1 MSLNPTFVPKDTIE
15 FPDRPLPLDSKFYI
29 QRLPCENLGYAEI
42 QKSGSLLRLKA
53 PRKMGKSSFII
64 RLLNYAESLGYQT
77 VSIDFLQADSAIFE
91 NSNKFLKWLCI
102 NIARQLKI
110 EPLLNNYWDDDI
122 GSKVSSTV
130 YLESHIFPKLNSSI
144 VLAFNELNRIFE
156 YQNISQDFLPLIRF
170 WYEQGRQTQ
179 LWQKVH
185 FILVQST
192 EVYVSLNIH
201 QSPFNIGL
209 AIELPVFTLEQV
221 KDLAQRYQL
230 NLTDNHIKK
239 LSNLV
244 GGHPYLVH
252 LALYHLSYDLINIDD
267 LLNTSPTLTGIY
279 REHLQSLSL
288 SLQQKPELAI
298 AMKRVATATESIQIE
313 PLIAYQL
320 YSLGLVNLQ
329 GNYCLCSCELYR
341 LYFQWQLLNKNQEN
355 VNKLRKLQQENKFL
369 KALVY
374 VDPLTEIANRRQF
387 DHCIDIEW
395 KRMMREI
402 APLSLILCDIDYFK
416 IYNDTYGHQMGD
428 ECLKK
433 VAQSIRNVVQ
443 RPGDLVARYGGE
455 EFVIIL
461 PRTDATGALYIAE
474 AVRENLK
481 TLALPFDTEQLP
493 NRPAPIVTISIGV
506 ASTIPGVDTND
517 IGSLFL
523 AADEALYESKRNGR
537 DQVQLSSFLQFRY

>member
-355 VNKLRKLQQENKFL
+355 ANKLRKLQQENKFL

>member
-110 EPLLNNYWDDDI
+110 EPQLSDYWDDDI

-402 APLSLILCDIDYFK
+402 APLSLILK
-416 IYNDTYGHQMGD
+416 
-428 ECLKK
+428 
-433 VAQSIRNVVQ
+433 
-443 RPGDLVARYGGE
+443 
-455 EFVIIL
+455 
-461 PRTDATGALYIAE
+461 
-474 AVRENLK
+474 
-481 TLALPFDTEQLP
+481 
-493 NRPAPIVTISIGV
+493 
-506 ASTIPGVDTND
+506 
-517 IGSLFL
+517 
-523 AADEALYESKRNGR
+523 
-537 DQVQLSSFLQFRY
+537 

>member
-1 MSLNPTFVPKDTIE
+1 MSLNPTFVPRDTIE

-53 PRKMGKSSFII
+53 ARKMGKSSFIL
-64 RLLNYAESLGYQT
+64 RLLNYAESLGYKT

-91 NSNKFLKWLCI
+91 NPNKFLKWLCI

-110 EPLLNNYWDDDI
+110 EPQLSDYWDDDI

-130 YLESHIFPKLNSSI
+130 YLESHIFPQINSSI
-144 VLAFNELNRIFE
+144 VLAFNELNRVFE

-170 WYEQGRQTQ
+170 WYEQGKQTQ

-252 LALYHLSYDLINIDD
+252 LALYHLSYDLISIDD

-298 AMKRVATATESIQIE
+298 AMKRVATTTESIQIE

-341 LYFQWQLLNKNQEN
+341 LYFQWQLLNEKPEN
-355 VNKLRKLQQENKFL
+355 TNKLRKLQQENKFL

-374 VDPLTEIANRRQF
+374 VDPLTEVANRRQF

-402 APLSLILCDIDYFK
+402 APLSLILCDIDHFK

-523 AADEALYESKRNGR
+523 ASDEALYESKRNGR

>member
-53 PRKMGKSSFII
+53 PRKMGKSSFIL

-110 EPLLNNYWDDDI
+110 EPQLSDYWDDDI

-130 YLESHIFPKLNSSI
+130 YLESHIFPQLNSSI
-144 VLAFNELNRIFE
+144 VLAFNELNRVFE

-252 LALYHLSYDLINIDD
+252 LALYHLSYDLINIDE

-298 AMKRVATATESIQIE
+298 AMKRVATATDSIQIE

-355 VNKLRKLQQENKFL
+355 ASKLRKLQQENKFL

-374 VDPLTEIANRRQF
+374 VDPLTEVANRRQF

-402 APLSLILCDIDYFK
+402 APLSLILCDIDHFK

>member
-42 QKSGSLLRLKA
+42 KKSGSLLRLKA
-53 PRKMGKSSFII
+53 PRKMGKSSFIL

-110 EPLLNNYWDDDI
+110 EPQLSNYWDDDI

-130 YLESHIFPKLNSSI
+130 YLESHIFPQLNSSI
-144 VLAFNELNRIFE
+144 VLAFNELNRVFE

-252 LALYHLSYDLINIDD
+252 LALYHLSYDLINIDE

-298 AMKRVATATESIQIE
+298 AMKRVATATDSIQIE

-355 VNKLRKLQQENKFL
+355 ASKLRKLQQENKFL

-374 VDPLTEIANRRQF
+374 VDPLTEVANRRQF
-387 DHCIDIEW
+387 DHCIEIEW

-402 APLSLILCDIDYFK
+402 APLSLILCDIDHFK

-506 ASTIPGVDTND
+506 ATTIPGVDTND